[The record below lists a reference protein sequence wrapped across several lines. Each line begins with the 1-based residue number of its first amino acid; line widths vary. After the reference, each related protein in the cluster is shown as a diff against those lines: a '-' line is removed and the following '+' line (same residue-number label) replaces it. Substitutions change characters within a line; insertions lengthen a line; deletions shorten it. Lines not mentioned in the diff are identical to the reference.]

1 MNQAHSMPNPF
12 RIPDFFIVRIAAQF
26 GNKSKEVERFLRFV
40 VVGVIGAIVD
50 FSTLIVL
57 QSTIL
62 KPLPPAENLKVISA
76 TSLAFVAAVL
86 SNFIWNRFWTY
97 PDSRSRSVRRQMAQ
111 FTLINAIGWVMRTVF
126 IERTYQRIGLVATV
140 YVVSM
145 MGLWGATLE
154 QTPETMNQIGTLTA
168 QLLAIG
174 FVMIWNF
181 FANRYWTYNDVE

>member
-1 MNQAHSMPNPF
+1 MNQAQSMLNPF
-12 RIPDFFIVRIAAQF
+12 RIPDFFIVRIASRF

-50 FSTLIVL
+50 FSTLIIL

-62 KPLPPAENLKVISA
+62 KPLPPSENLKVITA
-76 TSLAFVAAVL
+76 TSLAFIAAVL
-86 SNFIWNRFWTY
+86 SNFLWNRFWTY

-111 FTLINAIGWVMRTVF
+111 FTLINAVGWIMRTIF

-140 YVVSM
+140 YVVGM
-145 MGLWGATLE
+145 MGLWGATME
-154 QTPETMNQIGTLTA
+154 QTPEVMNQIGTLTA

-174 FVMIWNF
+174 FVMTWNF
-181 FANRYWTYNDVE
+181 FANRYWTYNDVD